1 MMEQWNG
8 LAGLWRGIMRTWFEP
23 EVLASS
29 EAVLG
34 EVVWVLNG
42 RFLQL
47 SYASQINGQSLHGRF
62 LFGYNDTTQR
72 YETTWIDDFHMG
84 NAMMFC
90 EGEPSEGGFWVLGSY
105 AIGDEDGTRW
115 GWRTELRRPSE
126 HELILTAYN
135 ITPEGEEAKGVE
147 WVLTQARG

>member
-47 SYASQINGQSLHGRF
+47 SYASQINGKALHGRF
-62 LFGYNDTTQR
+62 LFGYNEITEK
-72 YETTWIDDFHMG
+72 YEATWIDDFHMSNG
-84 NAMMFC
+84 IMFC
-90 EGEPSEGGFWVLGSY
+90 EGEAAEEGFWVVGSY
-105 AIGDEDGTRW
+105 AVKNVPDRW

-126 HELILTAYN
+126 HELILTAFN
-135 ITPEGEEAKGVE
+135 ISPDGEEAKGVE